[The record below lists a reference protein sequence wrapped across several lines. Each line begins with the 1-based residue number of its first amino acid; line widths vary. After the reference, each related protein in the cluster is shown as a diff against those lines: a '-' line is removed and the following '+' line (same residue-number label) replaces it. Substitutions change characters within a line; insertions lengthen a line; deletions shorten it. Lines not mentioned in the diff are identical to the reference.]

1 MVDEKIDNVGSEETV
16 IEAVKEPLPRMPP
29 IQSRLLSVGGAA
41 LRAKQVRRGSLPRV
55 AHLQPDPE
63 TGVRPA
69 LPSRLER
76 VAMQEVEE
84 GRIVYELPD
93 QPPTEKDPT

>member
-29 IQSRLLSVGGAA
+29 IQSRFLYVGVAA
-41 LRAKQVRRGSLPRV
+41 LRAKQLRRGSLPRL
-55 AHLQPDPE
+55 AHLPPDPE